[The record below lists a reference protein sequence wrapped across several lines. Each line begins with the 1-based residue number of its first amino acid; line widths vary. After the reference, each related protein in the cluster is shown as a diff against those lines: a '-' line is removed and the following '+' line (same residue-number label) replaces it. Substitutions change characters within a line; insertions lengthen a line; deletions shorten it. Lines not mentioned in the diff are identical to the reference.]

1 MSDEVV
7 KIDNIGLARL
17 IKEELEKKGIKKNG
31 INCIKINGI
40 KVNMFNEIL
49 EFKKEELEQIEEL
62 EIINDYIGKIE
73 ELEKLP
79 NLRKLKISSVNMRTM
94 RKDKMMMLD
103 DRRYNYESK
112 LSGIKDFSVI
122 EKLEKLEFLQIDNE
136 ENLRKINTENL
147 KNLVSLKLRDNPNL
161 KEVRGL
167 DFNEELSELNLEHN
181 RRRWFKIKG
190 I

>member
-7 KIDNIGLARL
+7 KIDNGDLVFL
-17 IKEELEKKGIKKNG
+17 IKKELEKKGIKKSE
-31 INCIKINGI
+31 I
-40 KVNMFNEIL
+40 NEIL
-49 EFKKEELEQIEEL
+49 GFKMFKKEELEQIEDL
-62 EIINDYIGKIE
+62 EIINTRIDEIE

-79 NLRKLKISSVNMRTM
+79 NLKNLKISSVNMRTM
-94 RKDKMMMLD
+94 KKYNFITSAD
-103 DRRYNYESK
+103 RYNYESK

-122 EKLEKLEFLQIDNE
+122 ERLGKLEFLQIDNE

-181 RRRWFKIKG
+181 RRR
-190 I
+190 

>member
-7 KIDNIGLARL
+7 RIDNINLAML
-17 IKEELEKKGIKKNG
+17 IKKELERKGIRKNG
-31 INCIKINGI
+31 INGI
-40 KVNMFNEIL
+40 LGFQI
-49 EFKKEELEQIEEL
+49 FKKEELEQIKDL
-62 EIINDYIGKIE
+62 NIINTNIGEID

-79 NLRKLKISSVNMRTM
+79 NLRNLKISSVNMRTM
-94 RKDKMMMLD
+94 KKYKSMTSD
-103 DRRYNYESK
+103 DRYNYELK

-122 EKLEKLEFLQIDNE
+122 ERLGKLEILQIDNE

-147 KNLVSLKLRDNPNL
+147 KKLASLRLRDNPNL

-181 RRRWFKIKG
+181 RRR
-190 I
+190 

>member
-1 MSDEVV
+1 MSSEAV
-7 KIDNIGLARL
+7 KINNINLVIL
-17 IKEELEKKGIKKNG
+17 IKKELERKGIKKDESLG
-31 INCIKINGI
+31 
-40 KVNMFNEIL
+40 FQQ
-49 EFKKEELEQIEEL
+49 FKKEELEQIEDL
-62 EIINDYIGKIE
+62 KIINTNIGKID

-79 NLRKLKISSVNMRTM
+79 NLRKLEISSANIRTM
-94 RKDKMMMLD
+94 WKSKLVTPDA
-103 DRRYNYESK
+103 RYNYESK

-147 KNLVSLKLRDNPNL
+147 KKLENLRLRDNPNL

-181 RRRWFKIKG
+181 RGR
-190 I
+190 

>member
-7 KIDNIGLARL
+7 RIDNINLAML
-17 IKEELEKKGIKKNG
+17 IKKELEKKGIEKDKKLG
-31 INCIKINGI
+31 
-40 KVNMFNEIL
+40 L
-49 EFKKEELEQIEEL
+49 QQLKKEELEQIEDL
-62 EIINDYIGKIE
+62 EIINTYMGKID

-79 NLRKLKISSVNMRTM
+79 NLRNLKISSVNIRTM
-94 RKDKMMMLD
+94 KKYKSMTSD
-103 DRRYNYESK
+103 DRYNYELK

-122 EKLEKLEFLQIDNE
+122 ERLGKLEILQIDNE

-147 KNLVSLKLRDNPNL
+147 KKLASLRLRDNPNL

-181 RRRWFKIKG
+181 RRR
-190 I
+190 

>member
-7 KIDNIGLARL
+7 RIDNINLATL
-17 IKEELEKKGIKKNG
+17 IKKELEKKGIKKNG
-31 INCIKINGI
+31 INWI
-40 KVNMFNEIL
+40 NEIL
-49 EFKKEELEQIEEL
+49 EFQNFKKEELEQIKDL
-62 EIINDYIGKIE
+62 NIINTNIGEID

-79 NLRKLKISSVNMRTM
+79 NLRNLKISSVNMRTM
-94 RKDKMMMLD
+94 IKAKMMMPED
-103 DRRYNYESK
+103 RYNYESK

-122 EKLEKLEFLQIDNE
+122 GRLGKLEILQIDNE

-181 RRRWFKIKG
+181 RRR
-190 I
+190 

>member
-7 KIDNIGLARL
+7 RIDNIDLVIL
-17 IKEELEKKGIKKNG
+17 IKKELERKGIKKD
-31 INCIKINGI
+31 
-40 KVNMFNEIL
+40 ESL
-49 EFKKEELEQIEEL
+49 ELQKFKKEELEQIKDL
-62 EIINDYIGKIE
+62 EIINTRIGKID

-79 NLRKLKISSVNMRTM
+79 NLRNLKISSVNMRTM
-94 RKDKMMMLD
+94 IKGKMMTPD
-103 DRRYNYESK
+103 DRYNYELK

-122 EKLEKLEFLQIDNE
+122 ERLGKLEILQIDNE

-167 DFNEELSELNLEHN
+167 DFNEELSELDLEHN
-181 RRRWFKIKG
+181 RRR
-190 I
+190 

>member
-7 KIDNIGLARL
+7 RIDNLYLAIL
-17 IKEELEKKGIKKNG
+17 IKEELKKKGIEKDESLG
-31 INCIKINGI
+31 
-40 KVNMFNEIL
+40 FQQ
-49 EFKKEELEQIEEL
+49 FKKEELEQIEDFN
-62 EIINDYIGKIE
+62 IINTTVGKID

-79 NLRKLKISSVNMRTM
+79 NLRNLEISSANIRTM
-94 RKDKMMMLD
+94 WKSKIVTPES
-103 DRRYNYESK
+103 RYNYESK

-122 EKLEKLEFLQIDNE
+122 EKLNKLEFLQIDNE

-161 KEVRGL
+161 KEVKGL

-181 RRRWFKIKG
+181 RRR
-190 I
+190 

>member
-1 MSDEVV
+1 MSSEVV
-7 KIDNIGLARL
+7 KIDNINLAIL
-17 IKEELEKKGIKKNG
+17 IKKELEKEGIEKDENLG
-31 INCIKINGI
+31 
-40 KVNMFNEIL
+40 FQQ
-49 EFKKEELEQIEEL
+49 FKKEELEQIEDL
-62 EIINDYIGKIE
+62 KIINMNIGKID

-79 NLRKLKISSVNMRTM
+79 NLRKLEISSANIRTM
-94 RKDKMMMLD
+94 WKSKLVTPDA
-103 DRRYNYESK
+103 RYNYESK

-147 KNLVSLKLRDNPNL
+147 KKLENLRLRDNPNL

-181 RRRWFKIKG
+181 RGR
-190 I
+190 